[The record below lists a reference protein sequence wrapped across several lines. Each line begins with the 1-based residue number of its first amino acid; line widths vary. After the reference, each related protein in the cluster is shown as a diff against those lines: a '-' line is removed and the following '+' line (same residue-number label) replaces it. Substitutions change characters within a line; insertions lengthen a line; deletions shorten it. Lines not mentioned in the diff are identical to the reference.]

1 MVVVFPVIL
10 DLALLNAQTILKYN
24 SSQHKN
30 QPRQEFIRNFSF
42 QLFLPHIKKHK
53 QISSPQK
60 NAKDALDSAL
70 NYMEVDQKD

>member
-1 MVVVFPVIL
+1 MVVVFTFIL

-24 SSQHKN
+24 SSQ
-30 QPRQEFIRNFSF
+30 PRQEFIRNFCF

-53 QISSPQK
+53 QISSQQK